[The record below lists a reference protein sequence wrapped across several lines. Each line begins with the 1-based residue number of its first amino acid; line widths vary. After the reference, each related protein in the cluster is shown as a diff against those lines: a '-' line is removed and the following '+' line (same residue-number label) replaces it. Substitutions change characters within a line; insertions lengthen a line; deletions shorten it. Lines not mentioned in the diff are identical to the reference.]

1 MHVTDKFPMLNGKH
15 TDPRTKR
22 YLTPTRIVKTFG
34 RVTGAEN
41 LLGEHYPQ
49 VAMRV
54 GGVCRMENKPG
65 EEHAAILLDFGIEFS
80 GSLRLFPHSS
90 TVRGESVGSD
100 IRVRLGESVGE
111 ALTPVGEKGACNDHA
126 NRDFMMN
133 IPFWSGNETNE
144 SGFRFAYIELLSEEG
159 VLEFQK
165 ILGVFTYRDLEYK
178 GSFES
183 SDELLNL
190 IWNVS
195 AYTVHLCMQEY
206 MWDGIKRD
214 RLVWIG
220 DMHPELMTT
229 LAVFGDCDVIERSLD
244 LVRDETPAGEWMN
257 HLSTYS
263 LWWVMIHADL
273 YRSAGNIE
281 YLREQREKLVDIL
294 SRALAF
300 VDENGSEIM
309 PEKRFLDW
317 PNEANE
323 GAKHAGIQAMLK
335 MTLEKGA
342 LILREIEENELAER
356 CEGTAE
362 RMKKH
367 IPDPCGSK
375 QAAALL
381 ALSGLGDAKKLND
394 EVISVGGAKK
404 FSTFFS
410 YYLLAAKAMAGD
422 STGALETL
430 REYYGTMLKMGATT
444 FWEDFDIEWMENSAP
459 IDEIVPEGMKDIHG
473 DFGAYCYKNYRH
485 SLCHGWASGPCPYL
499 SHYVLGIRPI
509 DATTYEIKPDLADLE
524 WAKGTYPTV
533 KGIIAVE
540 VRKTPDGLNVEY
552 TAPDGIKVVTK

>member
-1 MHVTDKFPMLNGKH
+1 MHVTDKFPILNGKH
-15 TDPRTKR
+15 TDPRTRR

-80 GSLRLFPHSS
+80 GSLRLFSHSS
-90 TVRGESVGSD
+90 TVRGENAGSD

-111 ALTPVGEKGACNDHA
+111 ALTPIGEKGACNDHA
-126 NRDFMMN
+126 NRDFLMN

-183 SDELLNL
+183 SDELLNR

-281 YLREQREKLVDIL
+281 YLREQRTKLVDIL
-294 SRALAF
+294 SRATELA
-300 VDENGSEIM
+300 DENGSEIM

-342 LILREIEENELAER
+342 AILREIEENELAER

-381 ALSGLGDAKKLND
+381 ALSRLGDAKKLND
-394 EVISVGGAKK
+394 GVISVGGAKK

-410 YYLLAAKAMAGD
+410 YYLLAAKSMAGD
-422 STGALETL
+422 SAGALETL
-430 REYYGTMLKMGATT
+430 REYYGAMLKMGATT

-499 SHYVLGIRPI
+499 AHYVLGIRPI